1 MALPRK
7 KPAKIFKRDHAFTQ
21 TIGKTAADKPNPF
34 ALAAEGLRE
43 TMEASLSAETSSP
56 PPPEPAPE
64 SRQPDQVSASPE
76 RPDARVALPDAPD
89 PQPAEA
95 VDAVPEPPATANAE
109 AEEGAAAQAASKAA
123 GEGQAGDAAPPSA
136 DPPREAGRAG
146 DSTAPVELAI
156 TMWIPSHL
164 VARAEKWGA
173 AMRLPAGTI
182 LRQAFAKLKPELVV
196 ELRTITTGDVH
207 LDRAERV
214 GHRLQSRLR
223 FSPAEFAD
231 MKARLDPADFGILNS
246 MLNHYARNRFA
257 GFLDELMAGAGY

>member
-21 TIGKTAADKPNPF
+21 TIGKPAPDKPNPF
-34 ALAAEGLRE
+34 ALAAEGLKE
-43 TMEASLSAETSSP
+43 TIEASLSAEASSP
-56 PPPEPAPE
+56 PFLGPVSEP
-64 SRQPDQVSASPE
+64 RQLDDVSASPE
-76 RPDARVALPDAPD
+76 LAAAKVAGSEAPD
-89 PQPAEA
+89 PQLAA
-95 VDAVPEPPATANAE
+95 TADAMSEPPATDKVKAE
-109 AEEGAAAQAASKAA
+109 RAEDEAATKAA
-123 GEGQAGDAAPPSA
+123 TEGHVGDAAPPSA
-136 DPPREAGRAG
+136 DAPREAGRAG
-146 DSTAPVELAI
+146 DSVAPVELAI
-156 TMWIPSHL
+156 TMWIQSDL
-164 VARAEKWGA
+164 VERAEKWGA

-182 LRQAFAKLKPELVV
+182 LRQAFARLKPKLVV

-246 MLNHYARNRFA
+246 MLNHYARNRFTT
-257 GFLDELMAGAGY
+257 FLDEMMAGVGY

>member
-1 MALPRK
+1 MTLPRK

-21 TIGKTAADKPNPF
+21 TIGKPGADKPNPF
-34 ALAAEGLRE
+34 ALAAEGLKE
-43 TMEASLSAETSSP
+43 TMEASLSAETFSSSS
-56 PPPEPAPE
+56 PEPAPKP
-64 SRQPDQVSASPE
+64 RQQGKVSAPPPPPGDRVTAPE
-76 RPDARVALPDAPD
+76 APD
-89 PQPAEA
+89 PQPTAMSDAPPAPPA
-95 VDAVPEPPATANAE
+95 VDNAE
-109 AEEGAAAQAASKAA
+109 AEKAEDEAPSKAA
-123 GEGQAGDAAPPSA
+123 TEAHTGDAALPA
-136 DPPREAGRAG
+136 TDAPRKAGRAG
-146 DSTAPVELAI
+146 GAAPVELAI
-156 TMWIPSHL
+156 TMWIQRDL
-164 VARAEKWGA
+164 VERAEKWGA

-231 MKARLDPADFGILNS
+231 MKARLDPADFGILPS

-257 GFLDELMAGAGY
+257 SFLDELMARAGY

>member
-21 TIGKTAADKPNPF
+21 TIGKPAADKPNPF
-34 ALAAEGLRE
+34 ALAAEGLKE
-43 TMEASLSAETSSP
+43 TIEASLSAETSSP
-56 PPPEPAPE
+56 PSPEPAPE
-64 SRQPDQVSASPE
+64 PRQPNEVSASPE
-76 RPDARVALPDAPD
+76 PAAATAAPPEALD
-89 PQPAEA
+89 PQLAETA
-95 VDAVPEPPATANAE
+95 DVVPEPSATANGEAGKAE
-109 AEEGAAAQAASKAA
+109 
-123 GEGQAGDAAPPSA
+123 GEGQTGGVAPRTADA
-136 DPPREAGRAG
+136 PREAGRAG

-156 TMWIPSHL
+156 TMWIPSDL
-164 VARAEKWGA
+164 VERAEKWGA
-173 AMRLPAGTI
+173 AMRLPAATI

-223 FSPAEFAD
+223 FSAAEFSD

-257 GFLDELMAGAGY
+257 SFLDELMAGAGY